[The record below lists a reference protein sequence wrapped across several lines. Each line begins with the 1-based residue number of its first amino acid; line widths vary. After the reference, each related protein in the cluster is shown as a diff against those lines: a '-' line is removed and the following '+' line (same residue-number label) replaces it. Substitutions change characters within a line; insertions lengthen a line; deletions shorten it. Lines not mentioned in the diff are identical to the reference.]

1 MRKNANIALKSVQI
15 CYFFRVLILFCG
27 KLLIWTTGTLALRMY
42 GDPKEET
49 DGTELGRPKK
59 LPGYQLVE
67 EEGSHVDHIEE
78 AVAYYDLVD
87 PRLLF
92 SVDDHCCDQIDDD
105 NCREHC
111 GKCPRIFRLLI
122 YNHFV
127 LGIKCQTML

>member
-1 MRKNANIALKSVQI
+1 MRKSANIALKSVQI

-78 AVAYYDLVD
+78 AVAYYHFVD
-87 PRLLF
+87 AGPLL
-92 SVDDHCCDQIDDD
+92 SSDNDCRNHVDKDSCSKNCC
-105 NCREHC
+105 
-111 GKCPRIFRLLI
+111 KFPPMFRLLI
-122 YNHFV
+122 YSPCCFGV
-127 LGIKCQTML
+127 KFETPP

>member
-1 MRKNANIALKSVQI
+1 
-15 CYFFRVLILFCG
+15 
-27 KLLIWTTGTLALRMY
+27 MY

-78 AVAYYDLVD
+78 AVAYYDLVE

-111 GKCPRIFRLLI
+111 GKRPRIFRLLI
-122 YNHFV
+122 YKFWGSNV
-127 LGIKCQTML
+127 KQCSDPIMISKEGVEKKRRPTMVGDKDTEN